1 MWRDQRWSKGVKRGK
16 CKAHL
21 PQLKGKPK
29 DLQRFFF
36 QRHLLSMLLVSV
48 QLYNPIKH
56 VLVCYSSSSMI
67 RMPNQTAMF
76 LYHQIRP
83 RYRHYPWGI
92 TVLPAI
98 YLTRWGTEGGIMEG
112 ENGCL
117 QNLVL
122 HCITFK
128 YCIVHL
134 QFLEDWSFYH
144 IHHCFWRRSSSWWK
158 HVLVRIIA
166 WFLPL
171 EH

>member
-1 MWRDQRWSKGVKRGK
+1 MQSSSTPVEGRTHRPPTVW
-16 CKAHL
+16 L
-21 PQLKGKPK
+21 
-29 DLQRFFF
+29 

-67 RMPNQTAMF
+67 RMRNQTAMF

-98 YLTRWGTEGGIMEG
+98 YLTRCVWGRNHGRGKWVPPKFSASLLHFQI
-112 ENGCL
+112 
-117 QNLVL
+117 L
-122 HCITFK
+122 HCPLAVSWRLVILSYTDTSLFLTQ
-128 YCIVHL
+128 IV
-134 QFLEDWSFYH
+134 Q
-144 IHHCFWRRSSSWWK
+144 
-158 HVLVRIIA
+158 LVEACSGRIIA